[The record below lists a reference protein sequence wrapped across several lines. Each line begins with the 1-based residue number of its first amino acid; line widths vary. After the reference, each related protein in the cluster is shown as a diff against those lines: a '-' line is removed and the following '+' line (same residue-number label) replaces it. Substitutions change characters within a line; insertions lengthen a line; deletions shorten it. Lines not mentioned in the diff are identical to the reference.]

1 MNGFE
6 LWPSASEDL
15 DISDAMGLFSVL
27 DSDGTG
33 AIEHAE
39 FLVGCLRLRGGAKAV
54 DMVRVQMEQEWMH
67 NALLQMRQ
75 MMQELYRW
83 REKERLQ
90 VSESGPPPGAEESDL
105 ELSDQL
111 GASEQI
117 FPKLSESHVVADY
130 RTNLAAEERAVSLQE
145 LKRIS
150 SDASHARWEA

>member
-1 MNGFE
+1 
-6 LWPSASEDL
+6 
-15 DISDAMGLFSVL
+15 MGLFSVL

-67 NALLQMRQ
+67 QALLQMRQ
-75 MMQELYRW
+75 MMQELLRW

-90 VSESGPPPGAEESDL
+90 VSEGLPERSESEL

-111 GASEQI
+111 AASEQM

-130 RTNLAAEERAVSLQE
+130 RTSLPAEERAVSLQE

-150 SDASHARWEA
+150 SDAPRGGM